1 MAVGILVPW
10 NGYPAVQHY
19 REQIAT
25 HIETSKQLVPE
36 AIRALKDQIA
46 DQEEQLAAA
55 VSPAVL
61 SLPNNKI
68 FLVHGRD
75 DAATNEIALFLRAI
89 GLEPIILHLRP
100 NGGRHLLTKFREES
114 EGAGFAVF
122 LMTPDDEGSVAG
134 ADDRRPRARQNVVF
148 ELGFFIGKLGSANV
162 AALLKGDVEKPSDF
176 DGIAYIPFDSSGRW
190 KTDLARELPAI
201 GPRFARTR
209 RANPSYGLNPD
220 CPPLPPATSRS
231 HFHKDRS
238 LHRS

>member
-1 MAVGILVPW
+1 M
-10 NGYPAVQHY
+10 YKRQ
-19 REQIAT
+19 

-122 LMTPDDEGSVAG
+122 LMTPDDEG
-134 ADDRRPRARQNVVF
+134 
-148 ELGFFIGKLGSANV
+148 L
-162 AALLKGDVEKPSDF
+162 
-176 DGIAYIPFDSSGRW
+176 
-190 KTDLARELPAI
+190 
-201 GPRFARTR
+201 
-209 RANPSYGLNPD
+209 
-220 CPPLPPATSRS
+220 
-231 HFHKDRS
+231 S
-238 LHRS
+238 LIHI